1 MLTEAADL
9 LGVSEAFAQQLVERK
24 LLGPV
29 DSQGRLAQ
37 LELLA
42 YAQRREERLA
52 AVVDVTAADAPSG
65 VPYR

>member
-1 MLTEAADL
+1 MTSLTVL
-9 LGVSEAFAQQLVERK
+9 FRPGSRIGAQQLVERK

-37 LELLA
+37 LELLT
-42 YAQRREERLA
+42 YAPRREERLA
-52 AVVDVTAADAPSG
+52 AVVNVTAADAPSG